1 MRLGVMCSGNGTNFE
16 NIVKQCPDHEVVLM
30 IHNKEE
36 CGAKRKAYDLGIPA
50 CHIKSKDEH
59 LISITFQALEVDLI
73 VMAGWMRIVGK
84 ELIDSFND
92 RIINIHPS
100 LLPKYGGKGMY
111 GKRVHE
117 KVVEN
122 NEKESGITIHYVNKD
137 YDQGRVIFQKK
148 VELEKGECS
157 DSLSKKIQS
166 LEHLY
171 FPKIIEKTILK

>member
-1 MRLGVMCSGNGTNFE
+1 MCSGNGTNFE

-84 ELIDSFND
+84 ELIDSFSD

-100 LLPKYGGKGMY
+100 LLPKYKGLNAVQQALDSKDKTTGCTVHLVTEELDSGKILHQASVPIEEDDTLDTLSDRIHKEEY
-111 GKRVHE
+111 RILPLVI
-117 KVVEN
+117 N
-122 NEKESGITIHYVNKD
+122 NWRRK
-137 YDQGRVIFQKK
+137 
-148 VELEKGECS
+148 C
-157 DSLSKKIQS
+157 
-166 LEHLY
+166 
-171 FPKIIEKTILK
+171 

>member
-84 ELIDSFND
+84 ELIDSFSD

-100 LLPKYGGKGMY
+100 LLPKYKGLNAVQQALDSKDKTTGCTVHLVTEELDSGKILHQASVPIEEDDTLDTLSDRIHQEEY
-111 GKRVHE
+111 RILPLVI
-117 KVVEN
+117 N
-122 NEKESGITIHYVNKD
+122 NWRRK
-137 YDQGRVIFQKK
+137 
-148 VELEKGECS
+148 C
-157 DSLSKKIQS
+157 
-166 LEHLY
+166 
-171 FPKIIEKTILK
+171 

>member
-50 CHIKSKDEH
+50 CHIKSKDER
-59 LISITFQALEVDLI
+59 LISITFHALEVDLI

-84 ELIDSFND
+84 ELIDSFSD

-100 LLPKYGGKGMY
+100 LLPKYKGLNAVQQALDSKDKTTGCTVHLVTEELDSGKILHQASVPIEEDDTLDTLSDRIHKEEY
-111 GKRVHE
+111 RILPLVI
-117 KVVEN
+117 N
-122 NEKESGITIHYVNKD
+122 NWRRK
-137 YDQGRVIFQKK
+137 
-148 VELEKGECS
+148 C
-157 DSLSKKIQS
+157 
-166 LEHLY
+166 
-171 FPKIIEKTILK
+171 

>member
-84 ELIDSFND
+84 ELIDSFSD

-100 LLPKYGGKGMY
+100 LLPKYKGLNAVQQALDSKDKTTGCTVHLVTEELDSGKILHQASVPIEEDDTLDTLSDRIHKEEY
-111 GKRVHE
+111 RILPLVI
-117 KVVEN
+117 N
-122 NEKESGITIHYVNKD
+122 NWRRK
-137 YDQGRVIFQKK
+137 
-148 VELEKGECS
+148 C
-157 DSLSKKIQS
+157 
-166 LEHLY
+166 
-171 FPKIIEKTILK
+171 

>member
-1 MRLGVMCSGNGTNFE
+1 MCSGNGTNFE

-100 LLPKYGGKGMY
+100 LLPKYKGLNAVQQALDSKDKTTGCTVHLVTEELDSGKILHQASVPIEEDDTLDTLSDRIHKEEY
-111 GKRVHE
+111 RILPLVI
-117 KVVEN
+117 N
-122 NEKESGITIHYVNKD
+122 NWRRK
-137 YDQGRVIFQKK
+137 
-148 VELEKGECS
+148 C
-157 DSLSKKIQS
+157 
-166 LEHLY
+166 
-171 FPKIIEKTILK
+171 

>member
-1 MRLGVMCSGNGTNFE
+1 MCSGNGTNFE

-50 CHIKSKDEH
+50 CYIKSKDEH

-84 ELIDSFND
+84 ELIDSFSD

-100 LLPKYGGKGMY
+100 LLPKYKGLNAVQQALDSKDKTTGCTVHLVTEELDSGKILHQASVPIEEDDTLDTLSDRIHQEEY
-111 GKRVHE
+111 RILPLVI
-117 KVVEN
+117 N
-122 NEKESGITIHYVNKD
+122 NWRRK
-137 YDQGRVIFQKK
+137 
-148 VELEKGECS
+148 C
-157 DSLSKKIQS
+157 
-166 LEHLY
+166 
-171 FPKIIEKTILK
+171 

>member
-1 MRLGVMCSGNGTNFE
+1 MCSGNGTNFE

-84 ELIDSFND
+84 ELIDSFSD

-100 LLPKYGGKGMY
+100 LLPKYKGLNAVQQALDSKDKTTGCTVHLVTEELDSGKILHQASVPIEEDDTLDTLSDRIHQEEY
-111 GKRVHE
+111 RILPLVI
-117 KVVEN
+117 N
-122 NEKESGITIHYVNKD
+122 NWRRK
-137 YDQGRVIFQKK
+137 
-148 VELEKGECS
+148 C
-157 DSLSKKIQS
+157 
-166 LEHLY
+166 
-171 FPKIIEKTILK
+171 

>member
-1 MRLGVMCSGNGTNFE
+1 MCSGNGTNFE

-36 CGAKRKAYDLGIPA
+36 CGAKRKAYDLGNPA

-84 ELIDSFND
+84 ELIDSFSD

-100 LLPKYGGKGMY
+100 LLPKYKGLNAVQQALDSKDKTTGCTVHLVTEELDSGKILHQASVPIEEDDTLDTLSDRIHQEEY
-111 GKRVHE
+111 RILPLVI
-117 KVVEN
+117 N
-122 NEKESGITIHYVNKD
+122 NWRRK
-137 YDQGRVIFQKK
+137 
-148 VELEKGECS
+148 C
-157 DSLSKKIQS
+157 
-166 LEHLY
+166 
-171 FPKIIEKTILK
+171 

>member
-1 MRLGVMCSGNGTNFE
+1 VRLGVMCSGNGTNFE

-84 ELIDSFND
+84 ELIDSFSD

-100 LLPKYGGKGMY
+100 LLPKYKGLNAVQQALDSKDKTTGCTVHLVTEELDSGKILHQASVPIEEDDTLDTLSDRIHQEEY
-111 GKRVHE
+111 RILPLVI
-117 KVVEN
+117 N
-122 NEKESGITIHYVNKD
+122 NWRRK
-137 YDQGRVIFQKK
+137 
-148 VELEKGECS
+148 C
-157 DSLSKKIQS
+157 
-166 LEHLY
+166 
-171 FPKIIEKTILK
+171 